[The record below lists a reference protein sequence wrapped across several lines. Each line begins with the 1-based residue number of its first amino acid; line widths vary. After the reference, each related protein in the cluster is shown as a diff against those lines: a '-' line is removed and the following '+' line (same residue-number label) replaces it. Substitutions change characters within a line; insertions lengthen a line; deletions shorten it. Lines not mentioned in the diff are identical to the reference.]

1 MQSCNDTYLFLL
13 RHRVNLI
20 WYGSKVVPLGSTS
33 NSSGIAATMIRTC
46 QVNRE
51 NSRKWIHNTVCNLP
65 KNTFISLVINNNY
78 IGFVLL
84 ILLCCC
90 SFWFLL
96 IILFLLWLMVILRL
110 WCCGLSVLRYNVI
123 QMYILKQTSK
133 KISDRRL
140 TDVHVTNNYMEIIM
154 PKDIDKTGMKWC
166 FFFINGIIFL
176 YKIQ

>member
-1 MQSCNDTYLFLL
+1 M
-13 RHRVNLI
+13 
-20 WYGSKVVPLGSTS
+20 
-33 NSSGIAATMIRTC
+33 
-46 QVNRE
+46 
-51 NSRKWIHNTVCNLP
+51 
-65 KNTFISLVINNNY
+65 
-78 IGFVLL
+78 

-123 QMYILKQTSK
+123 QMYFLKQTSK

-166 FFFINGIIFL
+166 LFYKRYYISLQNTVGDGDPQFLIISPTETSGKTCSSFLVDHLTCFRVFRGNGVYICSVVCSC
-176 YKIQ
+176 